1 MGASRAK
8 CGYCRISRS
17 DPVNGANMDGLSL
30 GIPGVG
36 DVSSGTHFCAL
47 YSGPAERD
55 RLLYPF
61 LEEGLRQGDKCL
73 VLIDDVE
80 PALVRDRAV
89 GQPGPDYSRRSA
101 LLDVE
106 RTSDAYLRTGEFTIE
121 DMTSFLA
128 ESVDSAVED
137 QFDLLRAAGEMSWV
151 LPRPADWDALLR
163 YESGLNHL
171 VDEAPILLICLYDL
185 QTFGADLLVEV
196 LRTHPKVLLDRTV
209 IDNPGYLDPRDYLR
223 SPDNPRVPRYPLVK
237 VGADGED
244 GADPGWASLT
254 ESELRVVSC
263 VAGGRTNR
271 SIAEE
276 LYLSHH
282 TVDAHLKHIY
292 QKLDI
297 HSRVELTV
305 QALKRGIAVN

>member
-1 MGASRAK
+1 VATM
-8 CGYCRISRS
+8 
-17 DPVNGANMDGLSL
+17 NGLSL

-36 DVSSGTHFCAL
+36 VVSPGTHFCAL
-47 YSGPAERD
+47 YSGSAERD

-61 LEEGLRQGDKCL
+61 IEEGLRQGDKCL

-89 GQPGPDYSRRSA
+89 GQPGQEYSRRSA

-128 ESVDSAVED
+128 ESLDSAVED

-151 LPRPADWDALLR
+151 LPRPADWDALFR

-171 VDEAPILLICLYDL
+171 VDEAPILLICLHDL
-185 QTFGADLLVEV
+185 QKFGAELLVEV
-196 LRTHPKVLLDRTV
+196 LHTHPKVLLDRTV
-209 IDNPGYLDPRDYLR
+209 IDNPHYLDPTDYLR
-223 SPDNPRVPRYPLVK
+223 SPGNPRYALVK

-263 VAGGRTNR
+263 VAGGKTNR

-305 QALKRGIAVN
+305 QALQRGISVN